1 MKAKLEGPYADRL
14 MEISNVAH
22 LALTSAP
29 ERDEHNELSE
39 MLRSVD
45 LSNQCTAKSLMAG
58 EGGGLR
64 HGPTR
69 GKSLMNLLQEG
80 VKIEELKPLKNL
92 GTGIFVSLLEIM
104 YIMNLKGK
112 AISETEAIP
121 NPRFKH
127 FRNSIPKLVASLK
140 WLRSDKDVIYFNKLV
155 ALLNLADQQL
165 ADLLLH
171 CENDKIFWIVSQ
183 EGMGESLYKLIYL
196 MLEMKSV
203 FGIPVLLGGN
213 SLDSTKAKL
222 PDREHELKRLKKKRW
237 MVLPSI

>member
-1 MKAKLEGPYADRL
+1 
-14 MEISNVAH
+14 
-22 LALTSAP
+22 
-29 ERDEHNELSE
+29 
-39 MLRSVD
+39 
-45 LSNQCTAKSLMAG
+45 
-58 EGGGLR
+58 
-64 HGPTR
+64 
-69 GKSLMNLLQEG
+69 MNLLQEG

-92 GTGIFVSLLEIM
+92 GIEIGTGIFVSLLEIM

-112 AISETEAIP
+112 AISKTEAIP

-127 FRNSIPKLVASLK
+127 FRNSIPELVASLK

-165 ADLLLH
+165 AGLLLH
-171 CENDKIFWIVSQ
+171 CENDKMFWIVSKK
-183 EGMGESLYKLIYL
+183 EWVSPFYKLMYL

-222 PDREHELKRLKKKRW
+222 TDLEHELKRLKKKGGWCCRPYEE
-237 MVLPSI
+237 L

>member
-1 MKAKLEGPYADRL
+1 MEDGRLSEHSRDDLKAKLEGLYADRL

-22 LALTSAP
+22 LALASAP
-29 ERDEHNELSE
+29 ECDERDELSE

-64 HGPTR
+64 HGPAG

-80 VKIEELKPLKNL
+80 VKMEELKLLKNL
-92 GTGIFVSLLEIM
+92 GTEIGTGISVSLLEIM

-127 FRNSIPKLVASLK
+127 FRNSIPELVASLK
-140 WLRSDKDVIYFNKLV
+140 WLRSDKDVIVFNKLV

-165 ADLLLH
+165 AGLLLH
-171 CENDKIFWIVSQ
+171 CENDKMFWIVSQ
-183 EGMGESLYKLIYL
+183 
-196 MLEMKSV
+196 
-203 FGIPVLLGGN
+203 
-213 SLDSTKAKL
+213 
-222 PDREHELKRLKKKRW
+222 
-237 MVLPSI
+237 